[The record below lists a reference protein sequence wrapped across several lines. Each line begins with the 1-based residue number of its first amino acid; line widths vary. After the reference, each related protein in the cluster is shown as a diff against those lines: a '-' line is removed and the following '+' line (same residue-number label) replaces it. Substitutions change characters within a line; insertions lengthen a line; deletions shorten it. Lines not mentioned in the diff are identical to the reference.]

1 MQRELSHLQGG
12 FSLSTTYRRTN
23 MKTITVTIDKAN
35 DHEISSDTEQLT
47 SASVITIGRI
57 TNSIHTFMRAG
68 VVRQSGDRYFH
79 AIENDPA
86 LLSIHNMQGLEDEVA

>member
-1 MQRELSHLQGG
+1 
-12 FSLSTTYRRTN
+12 
-23 MKTITVTIDKAN
+23 MKIITVAVDKAN
-35 DHEISSDTEQLT
+35 EHEISSDTEQLT
-47 SASVITIGRI
+47 SDSVITLDRI
-57 TNSIHTFMRAG
+57 TNTIHTFMRAG